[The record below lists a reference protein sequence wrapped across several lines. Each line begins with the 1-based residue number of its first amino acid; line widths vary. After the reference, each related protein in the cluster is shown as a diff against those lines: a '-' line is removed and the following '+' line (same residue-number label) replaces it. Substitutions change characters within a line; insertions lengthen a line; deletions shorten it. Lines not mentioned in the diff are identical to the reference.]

1 MIFCYHLAMD
11 QELFLRLPSTT
22 ALRYFVAAARLLSV
36 TAAAQ
41 ELHVSQAAVSK
52 QIRQLEMQLGKPLFV
67 RDKQRI
73 SLTPLGEWYY
83 QEAVNVLRHMQKM
96 SVSMQD
102 DQFEVR
108 ELHIGILPTFA
119 AQFLIPLLP
128 DFYASHPDIRVQLYC
143 EAGKID
149 FSSRLYDLMIS
160 FSIESSADISVYNI
174 IDEHLIV
181 VASPDLLKGMV
192 DVQQIAVLPQLVF
205 TPRPGMWHDWF
216 TGSEYHAQPPQSG
229 LMFETFQMLIQ
240 AAISGLGV
248 ALIPEFLILRELA
261 TGALLRVHE
270 YSIESTSSY
279 FMAVPNIKAQDHAVI
294 AFRRWLQSVAIES
307 TANNSE

>member
-1 MIFCYHLAMD
+1 MD

-73 SLTPLGEWYY
+73 TLTALGEWYY
-83 QEAVNVLRHMQKM
+83 QEAVSVLRHMQKM

-102 DQFEVR
+102 DHVEIR
-108 ELHIGILPTFA
+108 ELHVGVLPTFA

-128 DFYASHPDIRVQLYC
+128 DFYAAHPDVRLQLYS
-143 EAGKID
+143 ESGKVD
-149 FSSRLYDLMIS
+149 FASRPYDLMIS
-160 FSIESSADISVYNI
+160 FNIESSPDVSVYNI
-174 IDEHLIV
+174 INERLIV
-181 VASPDLLKGMV
+181 VASPLLLDTMV
-192 DVQQIAVLPQLVF
+192 DAQRIAALPQLMF

-216 TGSEYHAQPPQSG
+216 ADTQHHALPPQMG

-240 AAISGLGV
+240 AAIAGLGV

-261 TGALLRVHE
+261 AGTLLRVHE
-270 YSIESTSSY
+270 HSIESASSY
-279 FMAVPNIKAQDHAVI
+279 FMAVPNIKAQDRAVV
-294 AFRRWLQSVAIES
+294 AFRHWLKEAMDNGS
-307 TANNSE
+307 